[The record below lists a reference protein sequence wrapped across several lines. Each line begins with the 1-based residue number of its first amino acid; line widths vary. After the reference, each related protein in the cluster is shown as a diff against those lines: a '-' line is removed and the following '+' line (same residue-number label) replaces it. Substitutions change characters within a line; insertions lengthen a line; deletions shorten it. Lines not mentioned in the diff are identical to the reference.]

1 MGCRMYSELFPR
13 DPAAAAALVALVIDE
28 IQEADESDRDRRLGE
43 FLRAAWPS
51 QTAQDQ

>member
-1 MGCRMYSELFPR
+1 MYSELFPR

-28 IQEADESDRDRRLGE
+28 ILKSSESDRDRLVIE
-43 FLRAAWPS
+43 FLHHAWPS